1 MPIHQIK
8 IIIDTNIP
16 NGKPVVLTRNM
27 FVLPKTEDSEDGE
40 DSEDDSSISQY
51 PYFSSD
57 VVYSYDKL
65 KVLPRAMQIDVFFNK
80 KRLIDTIGITTQET
94 ALEKIHENTKK
105 NVRTMLLILFP
116 TVYPVED
123 NFHNSFTEVIL
134 GEKTTVVEDYSII
147 PKFVTNWLKSK
158 DEKMCYLKFN
168 GETYTVIEVTWVNDI
183 INNETFRTLFKQ
195 LFAFKF
201 LLQKIQ
207 EKFTSE
213 IKSDTQRFETLY
225 HRDKIFTSDAQTNI
239 NLDIDEIKKYFGRY
253 PSPGV
258 NAELIKRVFDDL
270 YTNNDT
276 PTIIKLLN
284 TIYISEKKTSKT
296 SIIPSSLQSNAEFMK
311 LLKLAHKIVFMKYIL
326 ENYLEQLNAY
336 LKLLSIT
343 SKQDK
348 ENLTSSELE
357 VYNFFTGNSEYSK
370 LSSIISLVK
379 PFSSKKSSNPKLYKL
394 FEEYKT
400 HPNDL
405 LNLAEYVHGFEQ
417 NKLKSIGFSTDVL
430 ELGTVL
436 ITETGEND
444 KDKDN
449 KKVEIQSTTPDKEFY
464 EVTIRLNLLKG
475 LLTANI
481 IQNIRCMLGNI
492 LLIQRYNKN
501 KMRGNSENPF
511 ILPTRKFPLI
521 DINIL
526 NKKATVDKSLKQTSA
541 NKKSP
546 PIISRNI
553 TISNRPEAM
562 KGGFKLHSVQ
572 PRKKS
577 TKKKKYTI
585 VNSAKS
591 FMIGGFQ
598 TVTHSPKTK
607 TKRRTKSRK

>member
-8 IIIDTNIP
+8 ITIDTNIP

-27 FVLPKTEDSEDGE
+27 FVLPKTEDSED
-40 DSEDDSSISQY
+40 DEDDSSISQY
-51 PYFSSD
+51 PYFLSD

-65 KVLPRAMQIDVFFNK
+65 KVLPRAMQINVFFK
-80 KRLIDTIGITTQET
+80 KKLFIDTIGITTPE
-94 ALEKIHENTKK
+94 LDPNKIHENTKK

-134 GEKTTVVEDYSII
+134 KEKTNVVEDYNII
-147 PKFVTNWLKSK
+147 PKFVTNWFKSK
-158 DEKMCYLKFN
+158 DAKMCHLKFN
-168 GETYTVIEVTWVNDI
+168 GETYTVIEVTWINDI

-195 LFAFKF
+195 LIAFK
-201 LLQKIQ
+201 LLLKKIQ
-207 EKFTSE
+207 EKFTRE
-213 IKSDTQRFETLY
+213 INSDTQRFLSLY
-225 HRDKIFTSDAQTNI
+225 HRDQIFTSDSQKNI
-239 NLDIDEIKKYFGRY
+239 NTDLEEIKKYFSRY

-258 NAELIKRVFDDL
+258 NIELIKRTFDEL
-270 YTNNDT
+270 YTNNDI

-284 TIYISEKKTSKT
+284 TIYNSEKKTSKT

-336 LKLLSIT
+336 LKLISIT

-357 VYNFFTGNSEYSK
+357 VYDFFTGNSEYSK
-370 LSSIISLVK
+370 LSNIVSLVK

-400 HPNDL
+400 HPNEL
-405 LNLAEYVHGFEQ
+405 LKFAEYVHGFEQ
-417 NKLKSIGFSTDVL
+417 NKLKSGEFSTDML

-436 ITETGEND
+436 ITETGEKD
-444 KDKDN
+444 KDKD
-449 KKVEIQSTTPDKEFY
+449 KEKVEIQSTTPDKEFY
-464 EVTIRLNLLKG
+464 EVTIKLNLLKG

-501 KMRGNSENPF
+501 KMTGHSENPF

-526 NKKATVDKSLKQTSA
+526 NKKVTVDKSLKQAST

-546 PIISRNI
+546 PIISRNNT

-572 PRKKS
+572 SKKKS

-585 VNSAKS
+585 VNSMKS

-598 TVTHSPKTK
+598 TVSHSPNTK